1 MEGDPRL
8 QLLAETR
15 ARIAEMEKLLEELPG
30 LFEAKFRQRLQ
41 PLLEQQQ
48 QLHRDNAELRQ
59 QLLSLRSAAG
69 ENQGQ
74 RRLLAFPGR
83 RLRAVNDQQLRQQ
96 RRLRSDDDAPPTAA
110 SAGPTRR

>member
-8 QLLAETR
+8 ELLAETR
-15 ARIAEMEKLLEELPG
+15 ARIADMEKLLEELPG

-48 QLHRDNAELRQ
+48 HLLQSNAELRQ
-59 QLLSLRSAAG
+59 QLRSLGAPAG
-69 ENQGQ
+69 EREGQ
-74 RRLLAFPGR
+74 RRLLPLPGR
-83 RLRAVNDQQLRQQ
+83 RLRALDDQQ
-96 RRLRSDDDAPPTAA
+96 RLRNGDDAPPTAA